1 MTKPLKQ
8 FTSCDSLRTGG
19 WVMREWKR
27 RWNFIGAGCAHIF
40 CLCLHLQV
48 NFRSNV
54 LQRGENETFGL
65 TQILLHVYQ
74 LNINFSLL
82 ILSAYFSDVLGSLLS
97 LCTLP
102 WLIGLV
108 YIQKN
113 LSTNATTVCSLIFI
127 HISWMGS
134 FHRDIVLVFS
144 TSRVAILPFFGQT
157 FMAAAV
163 KILQTLLPTWN
174 GCSKPVD
181 WNFWIIIFLE

>member
-97 LCTLP
+97 LCRFP

-108 YIQKN
+108 YIQKIS
-113 LSTNATTVCSLIFI
+113 LQMQQRSAHWFSYISLEWALCIEILCWHFPLVEWLYYHFWTNIHGCRSKNSADFATHLK
-127 HISWMGS
+127 W
-134 FHRDIVLVFS
+134 
-144 TSRVAILPFFGQT
+144 
-157 FMAAAV
+157 
-163 KILQTLLPTWN
+163 LQ
-174 GCSKPVD
+174 
-181 WNFWIIIFLE
+181 

>member
-27 RWNFIGAGCAHIF
+27 CWNFIGAGCAHIF

-54 LQRGENETFGL
+54 LQRGENETFSL

-74 LNINFSLL
+74 LNINFLLL
-82 ILSAYFSDVLGSLLS
+82 ILSTYFSDVLGSLLS
-97 LCTLP
+97 LFTLL

-108 YIQKN
+108 YILYKKICLQMQQRSAHWFSYISLEWALCIEILCWYFPLVKWLYYPFWTNIHGCRSKN
-113 LSTNATTVCSLIFI
+113 SADFANHLK
-127 HISWMGS
+127 W
-134 FHRDIVLVFS
+134 
-144 TSRVAILPFFGQT
+144 
-157 FMAAAV
+157 
-163 KILQTLLPTWN
+163 LQ
-174 GCSKPVD
+174 
-181 WNFWIIIFLE
+181 